1 MRYKIKASER
11 NRQMNTTLIKI
22 MSNDALRY
30 CARIG
35 VPMNEIPSRHRF
47 DAMCARRELNRR
59 DYVATFGE

>member
-1 MRYKIKASER
+1 
-11 NRQMNTTLIKI
+11 MNTTLIKI

-47 DAMCARRELNRR
+47 EAMCARRELNRR